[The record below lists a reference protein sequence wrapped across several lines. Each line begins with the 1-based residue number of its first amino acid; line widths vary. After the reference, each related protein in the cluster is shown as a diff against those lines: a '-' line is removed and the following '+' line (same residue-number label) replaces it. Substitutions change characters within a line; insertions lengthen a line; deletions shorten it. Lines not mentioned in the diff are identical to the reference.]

1 MIPRFRVQCY
11 SSVVTRGYAFIV
23 ATAALLA
30 IRVIAP
36 TPALAQPIAVSPDAP
51 AANGAYLTSAYAAHS
66 NTGGILEAIQACHR
80 AGGYGCL
87 VIQSADLVISSS
99 QVIDLSAGGTDS
111 LPVLIDGGGHAISCT
126 NPQGVCLTFDGGTR
140 SPVGGHTRQFIW
152 RNFTVNGAGSA
163 GSGILIANM
172 TVGPIIQGRI
182 EHFASSSNSAQALT
196 LSNVEDG
203 QIAVTLLSNFNGLLV
218 RNASNNNEI
227 LAWIDVGGDQFKKDA
242 RGVALQVQGSSPG
255 VIGSAG
261 NTFRGLVQSNW
272 GTETVI
278 IGQDS
283 AGNLFENMWF
293 ENNGDGTARTR
304 LVTFNSSPGHY
315 IVNTHFES
323 CQLISGEWGKLG
335 SMFTTAYIATLGYVT
350 LENNYSIGYASFADA
365 TLASLGKF
373 LGINE
378 NDTIPGSPAFYGTS
392 MSHAGIK
399 TPGLTITGAPPKTG
413 AGQIG
418 YGGTV
423 VPASFCGSLKGSAGC
438 IVVNVNGKDQ
448 YLPYW

>member
-1 MIPRFRVQCY
+1 MLVANG
-11 SSVVTRGYAFIV
+11 VVS
-23 ATAALLA
+23 
-30 IRVIAP
+30 P
-36 TPALAQPIAVSPDAP
+36 TLTLAQPIVGSADAL
-51 AANGAYLTSAYAAHS
+51 AANGAYFTAAYAAHS
-66 NTGGILEAIQACHR
+66 STGGILEAIQACHR
-80 AGGYGCL
+80 AGGHGCL
-87 VIQSADLVISSS
+87 VVQTADLIISSP

-111 LPVLIDGGGHAISCT
+111 LPVIIDGGGHSISCT
-126 NPQGVCLTFDGGTR
+126 NPQGACLTFDGGTR

-152 RNFTVNGAGSA
+152 RNFTVNGAGAA

-172 TVGPIIQGRI
+172 TVGPIIQGRV

-203 QIAVTLLSNFNGLLV
+203 QIAITLLSNFNGLLV
-218 RNASNNNEI
+218 RNATNNNEI
-227 LAWIDVGGDQFKKDA
+227 LAWIDVGGDQSKKDA

-283 AGNLFENMWF
+283 VANLFENMWF

-304 LVTFNSSPGHY
+304 LVTFNPSSGHY
-315 IVNTHFES
+315 ILNTRFES
-323 CQLISGEWGKLG
+323 CQLSGGELGKLG
-335 SMFTTAYIATLGYVT
+335 SIFSTAYAATLANVT
-350 LENNYSIGYASFADA
+350 LESNYSISYAAFADA

-378 NDTIPGSPAFYGTS
+378 IDTIPGSPAFYGTS
-392 MSHAGIK
+392 MSNANIK
-399 TPGLTITGAPPKTG
+399 TPSLTVTGAPPKVSE
-413 AGQIG
+413 GQIG

-423 VPASFCGSLKGSAGC
+423 VPVSFCGSLKGSAGC
-438 IVVNVNGKDQ
+438 ITVNVNGKDR
-448 YLPYW
+448 YLPFW